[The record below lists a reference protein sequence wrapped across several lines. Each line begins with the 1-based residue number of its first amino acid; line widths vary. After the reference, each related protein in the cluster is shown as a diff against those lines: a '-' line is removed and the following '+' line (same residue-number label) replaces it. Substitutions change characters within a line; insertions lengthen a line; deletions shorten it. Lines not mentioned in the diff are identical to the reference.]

1 MDLSPWFQNAAS
13 IEKALVDTGI
23 DPVLAAAVVRK
34 ETSGRHVYGNDSG
47 GVFSTPG
54 IKDIDVTYDNYH
66 TEFLPRV
73 LAGEVSN
80 GVGIMQITWAGS
92 KRADGTRDGGFHTQ
106 ALAQGLDLSK
116 PYDNCKFGFN
126 LLKSYLKGAQA
137 VPGATL
143 ETAIKAVGKRYQGTT
158 DYGTALWAEYQ
169 VWQRRFAVITTTT
182 TTAPTTTTTTTQ
194 KPATT
199 TTTTRAPETTT
210 TTTTVPETT
219 TTTTPAAPE
228 VTTTT
233 TTVEPEPPVMG
244 RVVVDTTD
252 LNKVLDRVESL
263 VAELVVASDKLSDS
277 MDALAAALN
286 RFKTT
291 E

>member
-1 MDLSPWFQNAAS
+1 MDLSPWFENAPS
-13 IEKALVDTGI
+13 IEKAIVDTGI

-54 IKDIDVTYDNYH
+54 TPDIAVTYENYH
-66 TEFLPRV
+66 GEFLPRV

-126 LLKSYLKGAQA
+126 LLKSYLKDAQA

-158 DYGTALWAEYQ
+158 DYGTALWAEYLI
-169 VWQRRFAVITTTT
+169 WQKRFA
-182 TTAPTTTTTTTQ
+182 ATTTTTTQ
-194 KPATT
+194 KPVTT
-199 TTTTRAPETTT
+199 TTTTLAPETTT
-210 TTTTVPETT
+210 TTTTVQETT
-219 TTTTPAAPE
+219 TTTTTAAPE

-244 RVVVDTTD
+244 RVVVDTSD
-252 LNKVLDRVESL
+252 LSEVLDRVEPL
-263 VAELVVASDKLSDS
+263 VAELVVAFDKLGDS
-277 MDALAAALN
+277 MVSLAAALN

>member
-1 MDLSPWFQNAAS
+1 MDLSPWFENAAS
-13 IEKALVDTGI
+13 IEKAIVDTGI

-54 IKDIDVTYDNYH
+54 APDKDVTHENYH
-66 TEFLPRV
+66 GEFLPRV

-126 LLKSYLKGAQA
+126 LLKSYLKAAQA

-143 ETAIKAVGKRYQGTT
+143 ETAIKAVGKRYNGA
-158 DYGTALWAEYQ
+158 DAYGTALWSEYQ
-169 VWQRRFAVITTTT
+169 VWQRRFA
-182 TTAPTTTTTTTQ
+182 
-194 KPATT
+194 ATT
-199 TTTTRAPETTT
+199 TTTTPAPETTT
-210 TTTTVPETT
+210 TTTTVQETT
-219 TTTTPAAPE
+219 TTTTTAAPE
-228 VTTTT
+228 VTT

-244 RVVVDTTD
+244 RVVVDTSD
-252 LNKVLDRVESL
+252 LSEVLDRVEPL
-263 VAELVVASDKLSDS
+263 VAELVVALGKLGDS
-277 MDALAAALN
+277 MVTLAAALN